1 MKQKLIKTRYVKAE
15 LSEGDQVTVW
25 LSNVPL
31 KKTYEFVN
39 YNNFGYSPFDSKWD
53 KDNKYKNI
61 IGELADI
68 HLCEY
73 RVGNKGEIR
82 IGKWHCGIEGE
93 EVDAILAK
101 YRELLLKTYPERQ

>member
-1 MKQKLIKTRYVKAE
+1 MNAKIIKTRNVKAE

-31 KKTYEFVN
+31 KKKYEFKN
-39 YNNFGYSPFDSKWD
+39 YDNFGYSPLEHRWNN
-53 KDNKYKNI
+53 DNDYQNS

-73 RVGNKGEIR
+73 RCGNSGEIR
-82 IGKWHCGIEGE
+82 IGKWHCGIDGE
-93 EVDAILAK
+93 EVDAILSK
-101 YRELLLKTYPERQ
+101 YRELLTKSNL